1 MKERP
6 ILFSAPMVR
15 AILEGRKTQ
24 TRRVL
29 KHQPPD
35 DVAPI
40 TVARYHPTIID
51 RHGDEAPGDEVFGA
65 YSEDGVWGCKCP
77 YGEPGDRLWVRE
89 TWSTDF
95 ARYYPCERVW
105 YAADD
110 DRRHDIEVRDG
121 VRGIFSPESN
131 LHVPFRWRPSIHMP
145 RWASR
150 ITREITRVRVER
162 LQDISEADAVA
173 EGAVFT
179 DFGIEPP
186 KGSISLDGCRTFHPV
201 VRGTQRN
208 GWHMGDA
215 TSHTR
220 CMGSARYAFANLIN
234 RLHGGENW
242 NLKGPGLWEANPW
255 VWVIEFQPFT
265 DAGVGP

>member
-29 KHQPPD
+29 KPTARRRSADHCGPLSPD
-35 DVAPI
+35 DHRSPWRRS
-40 TVARYHPTIID
+40 ARRRGIRRI
-51 RHGDEAPGDEVFGA
+51 
-65 YSEDGVWGCKCP
+65 SEDGVWGCKCP

-150 ITREITRVRVER
+150 ITREITSVRVER
-162 LQDISEADAVA
+162 LQDISEADAIA
-173 EGAVFT
+173 EG
-179 DFGIEPP
+179 IERT
-186 KGSISLDGCRTFHPV
+186 SDGFSVDGGRHFHAD
-201 VRGTQRN
+201 R
-208 GWHMGDA
+208 
-215 TSHTR
+215 
-220 CMGSARYAFANLIN
+220 ARYSFASLWDSLNEE
-234 RLHGGENW
+234 R
-242 NLKGPGLWEANPW
+242 GLGWEANPW
-255 VWVIEFQPFT
+255 VWAIEFPPFT
-265 DAGVGP
+265 DAGGGC